1 MMYKIFTTVN
11 FKKEYKRLLKKYPS
25 LKDEITELGYELS
38 SNPIQGKHLGNNVY
52 KIRLKIKS
60 KGKGKRGGA
69 RVITKVKIVDE
80 MVYLFSIYSKGEK
93 DDISDNE
100 ISDLLKDIPQ

>member
-1 MMYKIFTTVN
+1 MNYRVDTTEN
-11 FKKEYKRLLKKYPS
+11 FEREAKKLIKKYKS
-25 LKDEITELGYELS
+25 LKDEIDELIDSLQQKPFEG
-38 SNPIQGKHLGNNVY
+38 IHLGNNVY
-52 KIRLKIKS
+52 KIRLKVKS

-93 DDISDNE
+93 DDISDSE
-100 ISDLLKDIPQ
+100 IQDLLKDIP

>member
-1 MMYKIFTTVN
+1 MRYKIFTTVN

-38 SNPIQGKHLGNNVY
+38 NNPTQGKHLGNNVY

-69 RVITKVKIVDE
+69 RVLTKVKIVDE

-93 DDISDNE
+93 DDISDSE
-100 ISDLLKDIPQ
+100 IRDFLKDIP

>member
-1 MMYKIFTTVN
+1 MNYRVDTTEN
-11 FKKEYKRLLKKYPS
+11 FEREAKKLIKKYKS
-25 LKDEITELGYELS
+25 LKDEVDELIDSLQQE
-38 SNPIQGKHLGNNVY
+38 PFKGKHLGNNVY
-52 KIRLKIKS
+52 KIRLKVKS

-100 ISDLLKDIPQ
+100 IQDLLREIP